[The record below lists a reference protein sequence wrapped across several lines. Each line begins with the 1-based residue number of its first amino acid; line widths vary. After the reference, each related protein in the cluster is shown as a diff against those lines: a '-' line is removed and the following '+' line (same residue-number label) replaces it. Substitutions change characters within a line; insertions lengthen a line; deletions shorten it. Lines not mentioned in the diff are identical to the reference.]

1 MSLSRRAFL
10 GRWLR
15 PPPASAPVPPA
26 PAPVP
31 PSSPVGLSRASAR
44 EGVSKAAVPPSS
56 PVGLSRA
63 SAREGVSKAAAVPP
77 DHPAALAPVPP
88 ALARRGLAAAP
99 AGRAAFA
106 LPPALV
112 PSVLAHACL
121 ATTTF
126 CSVCV
131 ERCPRPGAIVVA
143 AGRPRVVPEACDGC
157 GQCVAVC
164 PAPINGFALVPRA
177 ATGPAAAPAGPSPTL
192 PRFTVHTPPRGERP

>member
-1 MSLSRRAFL
+1 KAAAVL
-10 GRWLR
+10 
-15 PPPASAPVPPA
+15 PDHPPAPPPVPPA
-26 PAPVP
+26 LAPPAPALVP
-31 PSSPVGLSRASAR
+31 TSSPVGLSRASASER
-44 EGVSKAAVPPSS
+44 
-56 PVGLSRA
+56 
-63 SAREGVSKAAAVPP
+63 VSKAAAVLP
-77 DHPAALAPVPP
+77 DHPPAPASVRPAPAPVPP

-112 PSVLAHACL
+112 PSVLPHACL

-177 ATGPAAAPAGPSPTL
+177 ATGPAATPARSSPTL